1 MYISP
6 EFSYERPDAKKKR
19 TDSIIYIKKIEIVD
33 KQTSSMLCVN
43 AIMSNITTLE
53 SIASFDISAYSNIDA
68 PLSLIRHDQVLA
80 D

>member
-19 TDSIIYIKKIEIVD
+19 TDSIMYIKKIEIVD
-33 KQTSSMLCVN
+33 KQTSNMLCVN
-43 AIMSNITTLE
+43 TIMSNITIE

-68 PLSLIRHDQVLA
+68 LLSLIGHDQVLA